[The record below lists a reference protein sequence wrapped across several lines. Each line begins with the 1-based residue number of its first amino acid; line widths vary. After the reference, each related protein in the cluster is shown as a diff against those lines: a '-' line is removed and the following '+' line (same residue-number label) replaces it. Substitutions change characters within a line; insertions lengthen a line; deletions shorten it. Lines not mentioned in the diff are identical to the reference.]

1 MEYEKLSPKLTSE
14 THAALHP
21 ARPTPSP
28 LTFPI
33 FRQDSPMV
41 GAREFA
47 VDSVYKIVPWE
58 KSLQGLGGFRLVGW
72 LGLAVRGGSRKIPDV
87 SNK

>member
-1 MEYEKLSPKLTSE
+1 
-14 THAALHP
+14 
-21 ARPTPSP
+21 
-28 LTFPI
+28 
-33 FRQDSPMV
+33 MV

-72 LGLAVRGGSRKIPDV
+72 LGLAVRGGSRKIPDFSAISKGFTDNSTAFFGV
-87 SNK
+87 NKNYPVKPPFGPWAIGGWSL

>member
-1 MEYEKLSPKLTSE
+1 MEYEKLSPKLTSK

-47 VDSVYKIVPWE
+47 VDSVYKIVPRE
-58 KSLQGLGGFRLVGW
+58 KSLQGLGGFRLIGWLVGW
-72 LGLAVRGGSRKIPDV
+72 LGLAVRGGSRKI
-87 SNK
+87 SS